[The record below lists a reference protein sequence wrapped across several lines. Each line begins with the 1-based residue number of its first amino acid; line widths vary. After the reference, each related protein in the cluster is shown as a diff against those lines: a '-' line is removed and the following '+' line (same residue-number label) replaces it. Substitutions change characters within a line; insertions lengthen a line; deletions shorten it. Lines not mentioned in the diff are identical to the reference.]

1 MEERYTL
8 LQQFA
13 VAENK
18 FTLKVETNILFLAF
32 ANIFLSP
39 RMFTMYVTTQMQ
51 ASGDLLKAPLFFTFN
66 TKPKQR

>member
-18 FTLKVETNILFLAF
+18 FTLKVLFLAF

-51 ASGDLLKAPLFFTFN
+51 ALGDLLKAPLFFTFN

>member
-18 FTLKVETNILFLAF
+18 FTLKVLFLAF